1 MADFLDNTPQKDPKR
16 VERAYLVGVQT
27 SKMAPGEA
35 EELLNELQELVENLR
50 IGIAGRN
57 LVNLRA
63 PTPATLVG
71 SGKTEEIIAEAKALD
86 CDVIVF
92 DETLSPAQQR
102 NWEKLS
108 GIAVIDRQEVILD
121 VFADRAQTREA
132 VIQVA
137 LARMEYSLPRLT
149 RAWTHLS
156 RQGGGGGAGM
166 GGEGETQLEQDRRLV
181 NDRITR
187 LKRELIDVRKQRS
200 VQRHKRQRVPV
211 PTCAIVGYTN
221 AGKSCLL
228 NTLTGATVLAE
239 DKLFATLDPTTRQL
253 LLRGNQK
260 LLVTDTVGFIR
271 RLPHGLVEAFK
282 ATLEEA
288 LVANFLIHVLDVT
301 APNVAAHHETTMAVL
316 KELGADGKRIL
327 TVFNKVDAAT
337 EAQLNTAHLLD
348 PDGIFISARSGQ
360 GLDALIDQCLELIA
374 DSFGSLE
381 LVIPHS
387 RYDLIAR
394 LHAIGHIQSE
404 EQEDDHVRLHVRIP
418 PSQIAPFAD
427 FIASDLAAAPVKTR
441 PSKSARKNTESA

>member
-1 MADFLDNTPQKDPKR
+1 MADFLDNTPKKDPKR

-27 SKMAPGEA
+27 SDMKSGEA
-35 EELLNELQELVENLR
+35 EELLNELQELVENLQ
-50 IGIAGRN
+50 IKIVGRN

-71 SGKTEEIIAEAKALD
+71 SGKAQEIVDAAKELD

-92 DETLSPAQQR
+92 DEQLSPAQQR
-102 NWEKLS
+102 NWEKLAE
-108 GIAVIDRQEVILD
+108 IAVIDRQEVILD

-156 RQGGGGGAGM
+156 RQGGGKGGM

-187 LKRELIDVRKQRS
+187 LKRELVDVRKQRG

-221 AGKSCLL
+221 AGKSSLL
-228 NTLTGATVLAE
+228 NTLTGAHVLAE

-301 APNVAAHHETTMAVL
+301 APNLAAHHATTLSVL
-316 KELGADGKRIL
+316 KELGADEGKRII
-327 TVFNKVDAAT
+327 TVFNKVDVAT

-348 PDGIFISARSGQ
+348 SDAIFVSAHTGQ
-360 GLDALIDQCLELIA
+360 GLEVLVDRCLELIA
-374 DSFGSLE
+374 DAFGSME
-381 LVIPHS
+381 LFIPRS
-387 RYDLIAR
+387 RYDLIAK
-394 LHAIGHIQSE
+394 LHAIANIQSE
-404 EQEDDHVRLHVRIP
+404 EQEDEGVRLRVRVP
-418 PSQIAPFAD
+418 LSQTAPFAP
-427 FIASDLAAAPVKTR
+427 FVTSPVAP
-441 PSKSARKNTESA
+441 

>member
-27 SKMAPGEA
+27 HLMAPGES
-35 EELLNELQELVENLR
+35 EELLNELQELVENLQ
-50 IGIAGRN
+50 ITVAGRN

-71 SGKTEEIIAEAKALD
+71 SGKAQEIVDAAKALN

-92 DETLSPAQQR
+92 DEGLTPAQQR
-102 NWEKLS
+102 NWEKLA
-108 GIAVIDRQEVILD
+108 GVAVIDRQEVILD

-156 RQGGGGGAGM
+156 RQGGGKGGM

-187 LKRELIDVRKQRS
+187 LKRELIDVRKQRG
-200 VQRHKRQRVPV
+200 VQRQKRQRVPV

-221 AGKSCLL
+221 AGKSSLL
-228 NTLTGATVLAE
+228 NTLTGAHVLAE

-253 LLRGNQK
+253 VLRGNQK

-288 LVANFLIHVLDVT
+288 MVANFLVHVLDVT
-301 APNVAAHHETTMAVL
+301 TPNLAAHHATTLAVL
-316 KELGADGKRIL
+316 KELGAEGKRIL

-337 EAQLNTAHLLD
+337 EAQLNTARQLE
-348 PDGIFISARSGQ
+348 PAGIFVSAHTGQ
-360 GLDALIDQCLELIA
+360 GLESLVDHCLELIA
-374 DSFGSLE
+374 DAFGSME
-381 LVIPHS
+381 LFIPHS
-387 RYDLIAR
+387 RYDLIAK
-394 LHAIGHIQSE
+394 LHAIGNVQNE
-404 EQEDDHVRLHVRIP
+404 EQEDDGVRLHVRIP
-418 PSQIAPFAD
+418 PSQMAPFAP
-427 FIASDLAAAPVKTR
+427 FIV
-441 PSKSARKNTESA
+441 SKA

>member
-1 MADFLDNTPQKDPKR
+1 MADFLDNTPQNDPKR

-27 SKMAPGEA
+27 HLMAPGES
-35 EELLNELQELVENLR
+35 EELLNELQELVENLQ
-50 IGIAGRN
+50 ITVAGRN

-71 SGKTEEIIAEAKALD
+71 SGKAQEIVDAAKALN

-92 DETLSPAQQR
+92 DEGLTPAQQR
-102 NWEKLS
+102 NWEKLA
-108 GIAVIDRQEVILD
+108 GVAVIDRQEVILD

-156 RQGGGGGAGM
+156 RQGGGKGGM

-187 LKRELIDVRKQRS
+187 LKRELIDVRKQRG
-200 VQRHKRQRVPV
+200 VQRQKRQRVPV

-221 AGKSCLL
+221 AGKSSLL
-228 NTLTGATVLAE
+228 NTLTGAHVLAE

-253 LLRGNQK
+253 VLRGNQK

-288 LVANFLIHVLDVT
+288 MVANFLVHVLDVT
-301 APNVAAHHETTMAVL
+301 TPNLAAHHATTLAVL
-316 KELGADGKRIL
+316 KELGAEGKRIL

-337 EAQLNTAHLLD
+337 EGQLNTARQLE
-348 PDGIFISARSGQ
+348 PAGIFVSAHTGQ
-360 GLDALIDQCLELIA
+360 GLESLVDHCLELIA
-374 DSFGSLE
+374 DAFGSME

-387 RYDLIAR
+387 RYDLIAK
-394 LHAIGHIQSE
+394 LHTIGHVQNE
-404 EQEDDHVRLHVRIP
+404 EQEDDGVRLHVRIP
-418 PSQIAPFAD
+418 PSQMAPFAP
-427 FIASDLAAAPVKTR
+427 FIVFKA
-441 PSKSARKNTESA
+441 

>member
-27 SKMAPGEA
+27 HLMAPGES
-35 EELLNELQELVENLR
+35 EELLNELQELVENLQ
-50 IGIAGRN
+50 ITVAGRN

-71 SGKTEEIIAEAKALD
+71 SGKAQEIVDAAKALN

-92 DETLSPAQQR
+92 DEGLTPAQQR
-102 NWEKLS
+102 NWEKLA
-108 GIAVIDRQEVILD
+108 GVAVIDRQEVILD

-156 RQGGGGGAGM
+156 RQGGGKGGM

-187 LKRELIDVRKQRS
+187 LKRELIDVRKQRG
-200 VQRHKRQRVPV
+200 VQRQKRQRVPV

-221 AGKSCLL
+221 AGKSSLL
-228 NTLTGATVLAE
+228 NTLTGAHVLAE

-253 LLRGNQK
+253 VLRGNQK

-288 LVANFLIHVLDVT
+288 MVANFLVHVLDVT
-301 APNVAAHHETTMAVL
+301 TPNLAAHHATTLAVL
-316 KELGADGKRIL
+316 KELGAEGKRIL

-337 EAQLNTAHLLD
+337 EGQLNTARQLD
-348 PDGIFISARSGQ
+348 PAGIFVSAHTGQ
-360 GLDALIDQCLELIA
+360 GLESLVDHCLELIA
-374 DSFGSLE
+374 DAFGSME
-381 LVIPHS
+381 LFIPHS
-387 RYDLIAR
+387 RYDLIAK
-394 LHAIGHIQSE
+394 LHAIGNVQNE
-404 EQEDDHVRLHVRIP
+404 EQEDDGVRLHVRIP
-418 PSQIAPFAD
+418 PSQMAPFAP
-427 FIASDLAAAPVKTR
+427 FIV
-441 PSKSARKNTESA
+441 SKA

>member
-1 MADFLDNTPQKDPKR
+1 MADFLDNTPKKDPKR

-27 SKMAPGEA
+27 SQMPPGDA
-35 EELLNELQELVENLR
+35 EELLNELQELVENLQ
-50 IGIAGRN
+50 ITVVGRN

-63 PTPATLVG
+63 PTPATLIG
-71 SGKTEEIIAEAKALD
+71 SGKTEEIIAAAKELD
-86 CDVIVF
+86 CDVIIF

-102 NWEKLS
+102 NWEKLAE
-108 GIAVIDRQEVILD
+108 IAVIDRQEVILD

-156 RQGGGGGAGM
+156 RQGGKGGM

-187 LKRELIDVRKQRS
+187 LKRELEAVRKQRG

-211 PTCAIVGYTN
+211 PTAAIVGYTN
-221 AGKSCLL
+221 AGKSSLL
-228 NTLTGATVLAE
+228 NTLTGAHVLAE

-253 LLRGNQK
+253 ILRGNQK

-288 LVANFLIHVLDVT
+288 LVADFLIHVLDVT
-301 APNVAAHHETTMAVL
+301 APNLAAHHETTMSVL
-316 KELGADGKRIL
+316 KELGADDDKRIL

-348 PDGIFISARSGQ
+348 PEGIFLSARTGQ
-360 GLDALIDQCLELIA
+360 GIEGLVDQCLELIA
-374 DSFGSLE
+374 DAFGSLE
-381 LVIPHS
+381 LFIPHS

-394 LHAIGHIQSE
+394 LHAIGHVQSE
-404 EQEDDHVRLHVRIP
+404 EQEDDGVRIRTRIP
-418 PSQIAPFAD
+418 PSQTAPFIEFISPPAD
-427 FIASDLAAAPVKTR
+427 SKKKT
-441 PSKSARKNTESA
+441 AQV

>member
-1 MADFLDNTPQKDPKR
+1 MADFLDNTPKKDPKR

-27 SKMAPGEA
+27 HDMAAGEA
-35 EELLNELQELVENLR
+35 EELLNELQELVENLQ
-50 IGIAGRN
+50 IAIVGRN

-71 SGKTEEIIAEAKALD
+71 SGKAQEIVDAAKELN

-92 DETLSPAQQR
+92 DEGLTPAQQR

-156 RQGGGGGAGM
+156 RQGGGKGGM

-187 LKRELIDVRKQRS
+187 LKRELIDVRKQRG

-221 AGKSCLL
+221 AGKSSLL
-228 NTLTGATVLAE
+228 NTLTGAHVLAE

-253 LLRGNQK
+253 VLRGNQK

-288 LVANFLIHVLDVT
+288 MVANFLIHVLDVT
-301 APNVAAHHETTMAVL
+301 TPNLAAHHETTLSVL
-316 KELGADGKRIL
+316 KELGAEDKRIL

-337 EAQLNTAHLLD
+337 EAQLNIARLLE
-348 PDGIFISARSGQ
+348 PEGIFVSARTGQ
-360 GLDALIDQCLELIA
+360 GMDQLVDHCLELIA
-374 DSFGSLE
+374 DAFGSLE
-381 LVIPHS
+381 LFIPHS
-387 RYDLIAR
+387 RYDLIAK
-394 LHAIGHIQSE
+394 LHAIGHVQHE
-404 EQEDDHVRLHVRIP
+404 EQEDTGVRLQVRIP
-418 PSQIAPFAD
+418 PSQISPFGP
-427 FIASDLAAAPVKTR
+427 FVVPV
-441 PSKSARKNTESA
+441 A